1 VDGVNPLNRESE
13 AIQGE
18 TTVDQYRELV
28 ERYFK
33 AITK

>member
-1 VDGVNPLNRESE
+1 MTDTSRESE

-18 TTVDQYRELV
+18 TTVDQYRDIV
-28 ERYFK
+28 DKYFK